1 MWAESDGN
9 FSPWR
14 KHARQNGHLA
24 LALRPATESGP
35 SAAARTSNVGGG
47 DKQSGFLCEISQF
60 LNTIQWWAGSQRGT
74 TILLFL

>member
-14 KHARQNGHLA
+14 KHACQNGHLV
-24 LALRPATESGP
+24 LALRPATVGKSGP

-47 DKQSGFLCEISQF
+47 TSNLDFYVKY
-60 LNTIQWWAGSQRGT
+60 LN
-74 TILLFL
+74 F